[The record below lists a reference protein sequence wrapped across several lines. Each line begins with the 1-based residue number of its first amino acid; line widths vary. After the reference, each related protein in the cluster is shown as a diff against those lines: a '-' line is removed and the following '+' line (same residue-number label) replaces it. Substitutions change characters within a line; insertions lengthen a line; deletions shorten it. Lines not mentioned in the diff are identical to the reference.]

1 MFETDNRIKAK
12 LELIT
17 ALESDYRLSQAM
29 LAKRLRIAV
38 GLVNILMK
46 RAVKQGLIRMK
57 QVPARRFAYFL
68 TPKGFVEKATLVA
81 RYLDSSL
88 NLYRK
93 LRVEYRDIF
102 NALEAKNVR
111 EVTLIGDIDIA
122 EIALMASF
130 DSNVRITALVK
141 ITRIIKIYG
150 GASARYCSP
159 FRCFN
164 RPDGNL

>member
-1 MFETDNRIKAK
+1 
-12 LELIT
+12 
-17 ALESDYRLSQAM
+17 
-29 LAKRLRIAV
+29 
-38 GLVNILMK
+38 
-46 RAVKQGLIRMK
+46 MK

-130 DSNVRITALVK
+130 DSNVRITALVNNESNK
-141 ITRIIKIYG
+141 DVIGQRQLLLTFQMLQP
-150 GASARYCSP
+150 AR
-159 FRCFN
+159 R
-164 RPDGNL
+164 